1 VALTAGCKQGYKIG
15 VSFNEQPFN
24 QPGKAKNTM
33 PKVGMEQI
41 RREQV
46 ISATRRCIV
55 EKGVLELSIKDVA
68 AEAGVSTGVIY
79 HYFKNKQDILLQVLK
94 ETFRK
99 SNDQVMQTMAPLDSS
114 KDKLFAHLENITFV
128 PVDNPD
134 FFLLLINYFAQAQNN
149 QECADI
155 IKKFYRNLRSF
166 ISQYLQQGVETD
178 ELDPELTGQL
188 PVILLALGL
197 GLGMMQTLDPDSFD
211 MAKMESALKK
221 ICENA
226 LDPNGRNQ

>member
-1 VALTAGCKQGYKIG
+1 
-15 VSFNEQPFN
+15 
-24 QPGKAKNTM
+24 M

-55 EKGVLELSIKDVA
+55 EKGVLQLSIKDVA

-79 HYFKNKQDILLQVLK
+79 HYFQNKQDILLQVLK

-99 SNDQVMQTMAPLDSS
+99 SNDQVMQTMAPLNTARE
-114 KDKLFAHLENITFV
+114 KLFAHLENITFV

-149 QECADI
+149 PECADI

-166 ISQYLQQGVETD
+166 ISGYLEQGVAES
-178 ELDPELTGQL
+178 ELDPELTGQM
-188 PVILLALGL
+188 PAILLALGL
-197 GLGMMQTLDPDSFD
+197 GLGMMRTLDPDSFD
-211 MAKMESALKK
+211 VAAMEAALKK

-226 LDPNGRNQ
+226 CELSG